1 MISHPLRILEIE
13 VIRTDGQ
20 ADATELGINRLY
32 VLGVA
37 PVLELSGQPGTMLD
51 TPRIGRQPRILREV
65 GAHNPNPPDARLE
78 EDLLELKRISQG
90 NPPAVD
96 LTEEEKKR

>member
-1 MISHPLRILEIE
+1 LISHPLRILEIE

-37 PVLELSGQPGTMLD
+37 PVLELSGQPGTML
-51 TPRIGRQPRILREV
+51 
-65 GAHNPNPPDARLE
+65 
-78 EDLLELKRISQG
+78 
-90 NPPAVD
+90 
-96 LTEEEKKR
+96 EKPTTRRGMLSDY